1 MMDKSKVSCRAC
13 GKATD
18 KIFIGQLLDK
28 QVAYYDCPHCGYV
41 QTEAPYWLDRAYS
54 EAINVSDT
62 GIMVRNQVNSRVV
75 LATLMVLGKLDGRV
89 VDYAG
94 GYGILVRLLRDSGV
108 NALWMDGYC
117 ENLLARGFERTA
129 ELVDMVTAF
138 EAFEHFVNPA
148 EELDKMLEIAPNILL
163 STDIIADP
171 APRPNDWWYYGGNHG
186 QHIGFF
192 RIRTLEKFAKDRGK
206 FLLSN
211 GASYHLLTDRP
222 INPILWK
229 MVCRFSRLLPLL
241 MRRSLTTSD
250 SETLVNRR
258 DE

>member
-1 MMDKSKVSCRAC
+1 MTDTSKTSCRAC
-13 GKATD
+13 GNATD
-18 KIFIGQLLDK
+18 KIFTGQLLDK

-41 QTEAPYWLDRAYS
+41 QTETPYWLDRAYS

-62 GIMVRNQVNSRVV
+62 GIMVRNQANARVV
-75 LATLMVLGKLDGRV
+75 LATLMVLGKLDGTV

-129 ELVDMVTAF
+129 ECADMVTAF

-148 EELDKMLEIAPNILL
+148 VELDKMLAIAPNVLL

-192 RIRTLEKFAKDRGK
+192 RVRTLEKFAKDRGK
-206 FLLSN
+206 FLLSD

-229 MVCRFSRLLPLL
+229 TACRFSRLLPLL
-241 MRRSLTTSD
+241 RRHSLTTSD
-250 SETLVNRR
+250 SQTLIKR